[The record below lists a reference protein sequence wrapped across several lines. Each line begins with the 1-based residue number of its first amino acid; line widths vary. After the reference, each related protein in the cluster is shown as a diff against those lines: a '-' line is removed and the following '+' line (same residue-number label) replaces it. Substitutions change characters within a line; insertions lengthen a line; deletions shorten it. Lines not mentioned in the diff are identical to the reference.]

1 MRLSEIYINALL
13 LLDPTWSQSQCCAF
27 ATVPRV
33 TSKEWTP
40 PAVLF
45 CSGWTIPGPVHGFLE
60 VTPASRAASFGR
72 TVAGRWASLP
82 MQQLPK
88 ARLTICHDRRLPVMP
103 LLCQV
108 GATWRNAQRHCM
120 SGVHNMV
127 ACIIAVPGR
136 ACCAASDSTGE
147 DVQNLRGLPLRAVST
162 VSVPMRRSDPAPSS
176 HLWTVMTVFRP

>member
-1 MRLSEIYINALL
+1 MLRLCNRASRDQQGMDAARGALL
-13 LLDPTWSQSQCCAF
+13 QWVDDTW
-27 ATVPRV
+27 
-33 TSKEWTP
+33 
-40 PAVLF
+40 
-45 CSGWTIPGPVHGFLE
+45 PGPWLLGGS
-60 VTPASRAASFGR
+60 PASRAVSFGR

-82 MQQLPK
+82 TQQLPK

-162 VSVPMRRSDPAPSS
+162 VSVPMRRSDPAP
-176 HLWTVMTVFRP
+176 